1 MDMERMSESSE
12 ARPARSMK
20 GARWVGKRQVVAPAG
35 RVARST
41 RRLPVRR
48 GGPGNGGTSGGVRRT
63 RGEGRCLL
71 LRLGSV

>member
-12 ARPARSMK
+12 ARPVRSMK
-20 GARWVGKRQVVAPAG
+20 GARWVGKQQVVAPAG

-48 GGPGNGGTSGGVRRT
+48 GSGNEGTSGGVRRT
-63 RGEGRCLL
+63 RGEGQCLL